1 MRTIAR
7 LLLLILTLGPLTG
20 CYDRIDLE
28 DASLSLVA
36 GVDITEDHR
45 MLNYTS
51 IPVFSKTESKKS
63 QELKVVTNTLRQ
75 GRGKLDAFTVG
86 SFNGRKI
93 KIIAL
98 SKRFVQEV
106 PDWFRYMDI
115 YFRDGRN
122 PITPRVI
129 VFDGPLDQLYYYHSP
144 NQPILPLMLMGM
156 INSSSNRAESVATTL
171 QELHRQMNEEGQT
184 PFMTQMSVKQDAMID
199 GTSLLDHKGKYVDML
214 SMPET
219 TLLRVLQKNA
229 GQSVGFS
236 LRLPPGLTG
245 SPASVSDWISI
256 ATERVKVK
264 IHSAYAG
271 GRFKFSVHVHVSASV
286 VEKLSSLDLDDHQQ
300 EAELACAKE
309 LRDKFE
315 ALIAKLQQK
324 KVDPVGFGIYARAHQ
339 YKQFKQVKENWGEA
353 FGQAD
358 VQVRVSVSFADEGSV
373 K

>member
-1 MRTIAR
+1 MKRIVRTLGIS
-7 LLLLILTLGPLTG
+7 LLSLGPLTG
-20 CYDRIDLE
+20 CYDRVDLE

-36 GVDITEDHR
+36 GVDVTEDHR
-45 MLNYTS
+45 ITSYTS
-51 IPVFSKTESKKS
+51 IPVFSKAEKKS
-63 QELKVVTNTLRQ
+63 QELKVVANTQRQ

-93 KIIAL
+93 KVIAL
-98 SKRFVQEV
+98 SKRFVQET

-122 PITPRVI
+122 PITPRVV
-129 VFDGPLDQLYYYHSP
+129 VFDGTLDQLFYYHSP

-156 INSSSNRAESVATTL
+156 VKSASNRSESVATTL

-184 PFMTQMSVKQDAMID
+184 PFLTQISIKQDAMID
-199 GTSLLDHKGKYVDML
+199 GTSLLDHQGRYVDIL

-219 TLLRVLQKNA
+219 VLLRVLQKKT
-229 GQSVGFS
+229 GESVGFS

-245 SPASVSDWISI
+245 SSAEADWVSL

-264 IHSAYAG
+264 IDSAYAG
-271 GRFKFSVHVHVSASV
+271 GRFKFFVRVHFSASV
-286 VEKLSSLDLDDHQQ
+286 VEKLSSLDLDVHQR
-300 EAELACAKE
+300 EAEVACAEE
-309 LRDKFE
+309 LRDRFE

-324 KVDPVGFGIYARAHQ
+324 KVDPVGFGIYARAYHLPR
-339 YKQFKQVKENWGEA
+339 FKQVKDNWGEA

-358 VQVRVSVSFADEGSV
+358 VQVRVSVAFADEGSV